1 MTRTSWKCKN
11 NNPAAALNNAI
22 ISIYQRNNYISYVF
36 ILAVI
41 NHDNNFCFIMT
52 VTQTEKDIFMI
63 SFLELFV
70 KEIYWLLDHQP
81 ISASLSYVHFQPQIL
96 D

>member
-1 MTRTSWKCKN
+1 
-11 NNPAAALNNAI
+11 
-22 ISIYQRNNYISYVF
+22 
-36 ILAVI
+36 
-41 NHDNNFCFIMT
+41 MT